1 MSWTRQN
8 RIRKVADMRKLG
20 VTSVASVVLVAVVI
34 GTVFLRRATAE
45 GPHGHYTS
53 RDVPIS
59 FSFRRGDVDMVG
71 ESWKQ
76 SLPWRMFKL
85 DSLQAEFEELRLARI
100 ATLKHKTRNLENN
113 RKHLVEWKAKGEKDL
128 EGLERAVM
136 SMEADAEEIAALE
149 RLDWR
154 GYAHRYSVT
163 KPEKLVR
170 ISESK
175 KHPFQRSGFFL
186 IHENDRLVSVETGE
200 VYKPAAK

>member
-1 MSWTRQN
+1 MH
-8 RIRKVADMRKLG
+8 
-20 VTSVASVVLVAVVI
+20 
-34 GTVFLRRATAE
+34 RATAE

-59 FSFRRGDVDMVG
+59 FSFRRGEVEMVG

-76 SLPWRMFKL
+76 SLPWRMFEL
-85 DSLQAEFEELRLARI
+85 DSLQAEFEEQRLARI
-100 ATLKHKTRNLENN
+100 ATLKHETRNLENN
-113 RKHLVEWKAKGEKDL
+113 RKHLEEWKAEGEKDL
-128 EGLERAVM
+128 DGLERAVK
-136 SMEADAEEIAALE
+136 SMEADLEEIAALE
-149 RLDWR
+149 RLDWK

-175 KHPFQRSGFFL
+175 KHPFQRGDFFL

-200 VYKPAAK
+200 VYKPAAE

>member
-1 MSWTRQN
+1 
-8 RIRKVADMRKLG
+8 MRKLA
-20 VTSVASVVLVAVVI
+20 VVSVASVVLAALIAGAV
-34 GTVFLRRATAE
+34 FMHRATAE

-59 FSFRRGDVDMVG
+59 FSFRRGEVEMVG

-76 SLPWRMFKL
+76 SLPWRMFEL
-85 DSLQAEFEELRLARI
+85 DSLQAEFEKQRLARI
-100 ATLKHKTRNLENN
+100 ATLKHETRNLENN
-113 RKHLVEWKAKGEKDL
+113 RKHLEEWKAEGEKDL
-128 EGLERAVM
+128 DGLERAVK
-136 SMEADAEEIAALE
+136 SMEADLEEIAALE
-149 RLDWR
+149 RLDWK

-175 KHPFQRSGFFL
+175 KHPFQRGGFFL

-200 VYKPAAK
+200 VYKPAAE